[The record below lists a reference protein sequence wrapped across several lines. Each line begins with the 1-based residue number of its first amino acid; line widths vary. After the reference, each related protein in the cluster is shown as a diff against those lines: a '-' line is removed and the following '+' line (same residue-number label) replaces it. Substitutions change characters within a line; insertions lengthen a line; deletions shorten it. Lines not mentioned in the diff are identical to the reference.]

1 MLNMKDKTI
10 MVIASIGAMFGT
22 AFLQAY
28 NYMPDGILVT
38 TISLTILFL
47 LIGTLITVVIEY
59 SK

>member
-1 MLNMKDKTI
+1 MLNMKDKTT

-28 NYMPDGILVT
+28 NCMPDGILVT
-38 TISLTILFL
+38 TISLIILYL
-47 LIGTLITVVIEY
+47 LIGTLITVIIEY